1 MVCFHQNF
9 QSDLTD
15 ETQIVHISARM
26 HLTDVLIFCY
36 SWVISVA
43 FELTENV
50 KQAIFLEIAQKYMQW
65 ILGHHI
71 IQERQT
77 PDTATPPSVCAA
89 RLPSPPLTSS
99 TFDANYTICPPSISR
114 DRTMPASSS
123 P

>member
-1 MVCFHQNF
+1 MLCFYQNV

-15 ETQIVHISARM
+15 EAQVVHISATM
-26 HLTDVLIFCY
+26 HLTDVLIFYY
-36 SWVISVA
+36 SWVICVA

-50 KQAIFLEIAQKYMQW
+50 KQAVFIGIAEKYTQW

-89 RLPSPPLTSS
+89 RLPSPHLLH
-99 TFDANYTICPPSISR
+99 FWC
-114 DRTMPASSS
+114 
-123 P
+123 